1 MTVSIFKRK
10 RPIALTGCLVAAL
23 LAGCS
28 SDDKTVQR
36 PEKAVALVA
45 GIDMANADASIRAQD
60 DFYRHV
66 NGQWLANTA
75 IPADKSNYGSFTK
88 LADDAEVQL
97 RAIIEQAAATSAKE
111 GTEQQKVGDFFK
123 SYMNTEKLEA
133 LGVSP
138 IAASLAEID
147 ALDSKDAL
155 VTWFGNAGRV
165 GVKTPVAAFINQ
177 DKRDATKYAVYTYQS
192 GIGLPDRDY
201 YFKDDEKSVA
211 IRAAYKSHIAA
222 SFALA
227 KVDASADAVYAIEEA
242 LAQGHWQRVENRD
255 PVKTYNKM
263 PMAELNTLSAAVNW
277 ANWTQALGIDAQAD
291 IIVYQPSYLTAYG
304 ETLASKSLDDWKAY
318 AKWQVISGASTLLN
332 KAFDDQHFSFYS
344 KTLRGVEEQ
353 QERWKRAVQFTDD
366 VIGEA
371 VGKIYVEKHFPPEAK
386 ARMDKLVNNL
396 LIAFGAGIDDLEW
409 MTEETKVA
417 AREKLSK
424 FTYKI
429 GYPDKWRDYSS
440 LLIKPDDLFGN
451 SVRAAEF
458 EYARNLSKLGKP
470 IDKTE
475 WFMTPQTVNAYYN
488 PVANEIVFPAAILQ
502 PPFFNLAADDAVNYG
517 GIGAVIGHEIG
528 HGFDDSGSQYDGDGN
543 LRNWWTDSDRSE
555 FEKRTTALVEQY
567 NAFEP
572 LPNEFVNGKFTLGEN
587 IGDLGGLTIAHKAYL
602 LTLKGQKAPV
612 IDNLT
617 GEQRFFMGWAQVWAR
632 KYRDEELSQRLV
644 TDPHSP
650 SEYRTNGI
658 VRNMPAFYDAFGV
671 KEGDAM
677 FLSPD
682 SRVKIW

>member
-1 MTVSIFKRK
+1 MTVSIFTPKRSVAIMTCA
-10 RPIALTGCLVAAL
+10 IAAIF
-23 LAGCS
+23 AGCS
-28 SDDKTVQR
+28 SDDKAAAK
-36 PEKAVALVA
+36 PEKASALIA
-45 GIDMANADASIRAQD
+45 GIELSNTEPSIRAQD

-66 NGQWLANTA
+66 NGQWLAKTA

-97 RAIIEQAAATSAKE
+97 RAIIESAAASAAKE

-133 LGVSP
+133 LGASP
-138 IAASLAEID
+138 IEPSLADID
-147 ALDSKDAL
+147 ALESKDAL
-155 VTWFGNAGRV
+155 LAWFGKATRV

-177 DKRDATKYAVYTYQS
+177 DKRDATQYAVYTYQS

-201 YFKDDEKSVA
+201 YFKEDEKSVA
-211 IRAAYKSHIAA
+211 IRAAYKKHILA

-227 KVDASADAVYAIEEA
+227 KVTANADAVYAIEEA
-242 LAQGHWQRVENRD
+242 LAQGHWQRVDNRD

-263 PMAELNTLSAAVNW
+263 PLAELKKLSASVNW
-277 ANWTQALGIDAQAD
+277 GNWAQALGIEGQTH
-291 IIVYQPSYLTAYG
+291 IIVYQPSYLTAFG
-304 ETLASKSLDDWKAY
+304 ETLANKSLDDWKAY

-332 KAFDDQHFSFYS
+332 KAFDDEHFAFYS

-371 VGKIYVEKHFPPEAK
+371 VGKIYVEQHFPPEAK
-386 ARMDKLVNNL
+386 ARMDELVNNL
-396 LIAFGAGIDDLEW
+396 LLAFGEGINDLEW
-409 MTEETKVA
+409 MTEATKVA

-440 LLIKPDDLFGN
+440 LEIKADDLFGN
-451 SVRAAEF
+451 STRAAAF
-458 EYARNLSKLGKP
+458 EYARNLSKLGAP
-470 IDKTE
+470 VDKTE

-543 LRNWWTDSDRSE
+543 LRNWWTDSDRTE

-572 LPNEFVNGKFTLGEN
+572 LPGEFVNGKFTLGEN

-602 LTLKGQKAPV
+602 LSLQGKAAPV
-612 IDNLT
+612 IDKLT

-650 SEYRTNGI
+650 SEFRTNGI

-671 KEGDAM
+671 KEGDA
-677 FLSPD
+677 LYLAPA

>member
-1 MTVSIFKRK
+1 MTVSTFKPLRSV
-10 RPIALTGCLVAAL
+10 ALVACATAAL

-28 SDDKTVQR
+28 SDKEAT
-36 PEKAVALVA
+36 PEAKKAPALVA
-45 GIDMANADASIRAQD
+45 GIDLGNMEPSTRAQD

-66 NGQWLANTA
+66 NGQWLAKTA

-97 RAIIEQAAATSAKE
+97 RAIIESAAASAAKE

-123 SYMNTEKLEA
+123 SYMNTEKLEQ
-133 LGVSP
+133 LGASP

-147 ALDSKDAL
+147 ALASKDAL
-155 VTWFGNAGRV
+155 LTWFGKVARV
-165 GVKTPVAAFINQ
+165 GVNTPVAVFINQ
-177 DKRDATKYAVYTYQS
+177 DKRDATQYAVYTYQS

-201 YFKDDEKSVA
+201 YFKEDEKSQA
-211 IRAAYKSHIAA
+211 IRAAYKKHILA

-227 KVDASADAVYAIEEA
+227 NVAANADSVYAIEEA
-242 LAQGHWQRVENRD
+242 LAQGHWQRVDNRD

-263 PMAELNTLSAAVNW
+263 PLAELSNLSAGVNW
-277 ANWTQALGIDAQAD
+277 GNWAQALGIDGQAN
-291 IIVYQPSYLTAYG
+291 IIVYQPSYLTVFG
-304 ETLASKSLDDWKAY
+304 DTLATKSLEDWKAY
-318 AKWQVISGASTLLN
+318 AKWQVISGASTLLS
-332 KAFDDQHFSFYS
+332 KAFDDEHFTFYS

-371 VGKIYVEKHFPPEAK
+371 VGKIYVEQHFPPEAK
-386 ARMDKLVNNL
+386 ARMDQLVNNL
-396 LIAFGAGIDDLEW
+396 LLAFGEGINDLEW

-429 GYPDKWRDYSS
+429 GYPDKWRDYAS
-440 LLIKPDDLFGN
+440 LVIKADDLFGN
-451 SVRAAEF
+451 AMRAAAF
-458 EYARNLSKLGKP
+458 EYARNLSKLGAP
-470 IDKTE
+470 VDKTE

-543 LRNWWTDSDRSE
+543 LRNWWTDSDRTE

-572 LPNEFVNGKFTLGEN
+572 LPGEFVNGKFTLGEN

-602 LTLKGQKAPV
+602 LSLQGKSAPV
-612 IDNLT
+612 IDELT

-650 SEYRTNGI
+650 SEFRTNGI

-671 KEGDAM
+671 KEGDAL
-677 FLSPD
+677 FLAPEA
-682 SRVKIW
+682 RVKIW